1 MKRFPDSV
9 CRHASVLGFKVE
21 SPTFAT
27 LFLILRKP
35 IFRIHYKEQ
44 AAMKQKMNANY
55 KNYKT
60 AAKTIELLM
69 VGSLCISWTSIHDMK
84 LSIDT

>member
-1 MKRFPDSV
+1 MNRFLDFVS
-9 CRHASVLGFKVE
+9 RQASVLGFKVE
-21 SPTFAT
+21 SPAFVT
-27 LFLILRKP
+27 LFLILQKP

-44 AAMKQKMNANY
+44 AAMKQKMNAKY